1 MTTKYK
7 RMDQAERD
15 EVLAGLSAGKK
26 APEIALAL
34 GRHKGTVSREIAR
47 NGGALLYR
55 PSAAGK
61 RAVRAAS
68 SRKKGKRRLFSEGRL
83 RRAVVRMVRRRLS
96 PDQVSKRL
104 AMDYPDDMTMRI
116 SPEAVYQYIYVLPR
130 GALRDGL
137 VKGLRHE
144 RANRRTKRGAAGETR
159 GKIAEML
166 SIEERPAEVAE
177 RSVPGHWEGDLV
189 VGARNATA
197 VATLV
202 ERVTRYTLVIR
213 LPHGKD
219 AESVRKA
226 MARAVSRLPA
236 RLRKSM
242 TYDQG
247 KEMAEHKAF
256 AKAAG
261 MTVYFAH
268 PHSPWERGT
277 NENTNGL
284 VRQYFPKGTDFSRV
298 SAREIRKCQ
307 DGLNGRPR
315 KILNY
320 FTPNE
325 AIGELMKRRAK
336 S

>member
-26 APEIALAL
+26 APEIALML
-34 GRHKGTVSREIAR
+34 GRHRGTVSREISR
-47 NGGALLYR
+47 NGGVLLYR
-55 PSAAGK
+55 PSAAGR
-61 RAVRAAS
+61 RAARAAS

-104 AMDYPDDMTMRI
+104 AMDYPDDMAMRM

-130 GALRDGL
+130 GVLRDRL
-137 VKGLRHE
+137 VKGLRRE
-144 RANRRTKRGAAGETR
+144 RAGRGTKRGAAGETR
-159 GKIAEML
+159 GKLAEML
-166 SIEERPAEVAE
+166 SIEERPAEVAD

-236 RLRKSM
+236 ALRRSM

-256 AKAAG
+256 A
-261 MTVYFAH
+261 
-268 PHSPWERGT
+268 
-277 NENTNGL
+277 
-284 VRQYFPKGTDFSRV
+284 
-298 SAREIRKCQ
+298 
-307 DGLNGRPR
+307 
-315 KILNY
+315 
-320 FTPNE
+320 
-325 AIGELMKRRAK
+325 
-336 S
+336 